1 MVLNNVSQSK
11 HIQLTKHMHY
21 FIQNIYHVYYTTQW
35 NFIILRKFS
44 HMTLTSP
51 NETWIRFADIIIKT
65 SVRRFCHFLLWGG
78 EFCFDIVG
86 NFEPKKITPNCNAL
100 AKSIISYL
108 WVS

>member
-1 MVLNNVSQSK
+1 MVLNNVSQLK

-21 FIQNIYHVYYTTQW
+21 CIEKIYHVYYTTQW

-51 NETWIRFADIIIKT
+51 NKKWRK
-65 SVRRFCHFLLWGG
+65 S
-78 EFCFDIVG
+78 
-86 NFEPKKITPNCNAL
+86 EPKKITPNCNAL